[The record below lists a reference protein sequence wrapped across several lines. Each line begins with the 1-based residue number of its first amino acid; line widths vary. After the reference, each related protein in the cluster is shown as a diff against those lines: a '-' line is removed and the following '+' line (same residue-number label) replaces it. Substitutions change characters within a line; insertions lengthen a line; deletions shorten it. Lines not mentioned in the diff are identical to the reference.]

1 MRIEINT
8 FKRNPAALPDM
19 NACNS
24 CGSKTL
30 RWGEDYVVSVLHKE
44 GKPPVGI
51 HRQLV

>member
-8 FKRNPAALPDM
+8 LKRNPASLPEM

-30 RWGEDYVVSVLHKE
+30 RWGEDCVVSVLHKE
-44 GKPPVGI
+44 GNL
-51 HRQLV
+51 H